1 MLKRNAALLTFTLG
15 VIDGLCALGAFAL
28 ATYLAPFPE
37 GVFSFGDA
45 VRDRLIYLFWFIV
58 LWCLAAADQH
68 LFESQR
74 HESLQEQVWALA
86 KALIFALVLSALI
99 SIYFRGGLENEFTAA
114 FLLGTLAFIVLFRVG
129 LRLTLW
135 QIRSR
140 GFNFRQIVVI
150 GANKRARHFAEVITS
165 RGQYG
170 YVLRGVLDDEPERM
184 ESFDGMEVEYLGPL
198 RELEN
203 LLTREVID
211 EVYITLPVRSFYEQI
226 QVVANRCESIGI
238 PVRLVADFFPLR
250 IARSRVHLMEDVP
263 VISMSAVPEQFFQLA
278 VKRCIDIAAST
289 LGLAILIPVLF
300 IPLAILI
307 KLESRGPVFFAQ
319 ERIGLNRRRFKML
332 KFRSMVANAEAIRKE
347 LEELNEADGPVFK
360 IRNDPRITRIGRFIR
375 KYSLD
380 EFPQLINVW
389 LGDMSLVGPR
399 PPIPSEVEEYTWE
412 ERRRLSVR
420 PGMTGLWQVS
430 GRSDTSFEEWVR
442 LDLQYIDTW
451 SLFLDIHILWR
462 TYGAVIKGRGA
473 A

>member
-15 VIDGLCALGAFAL
+15 IVDGLCALGAFAL
-28 ATYLAPFPE
+28 ATYLADMPE
-37 GVFSFGDA
+37 GAITFGDA
-45 VRDRLIYLFWFIV
+45 ARDRLIYLFWFIV
-58 LWCLAAADQH
+58 MWCLAATDQH

-74 HESLQEQVWALA
+74 HESLQEQLWALA
-86 KALIFALVLSALI
+86 KALLFSLVLSILI
-99 SIYFRGGLENEFTAA
+99 SVYFRGGLEERFTIAY
-114 FLLGTLAFIVLFRVG
+114 LVGTFAFIIAFRVG
-129 LRLTLW
+129 LRLFLW
-135 QIRSR
+135 QIRR
-140 GFNFRQIVVI
+140 QGFNFRQIVII
-150 GANKRARHFAEVITS
+150 GANRRARHFAEVIAN

-184 ESFDGMEVEYLGPL
+184 EHFSDFDVEYIGPVNA
-198 RELEN
+198 LES

-211 EVYITLPVRSFYEQI
+211 EVYITLPVRSYYEQI

-263 VISMSAVPEQFFQLA
+263 VISMSAVPEQYFQLA
-278 VKRCIDIAAST
+278 MKRFFDIAAST
-289 LGLAILIPVLF
+289 AGLAVLIPILF
-300 IPLAILI
+300 VPLAILI

-319 ERIGLNRRRFKML
+319 ERVGLNRRHFKML
-332 KFRSMVANAEAIRKE
+332 KFRSMVADAEARRKE

-360 IRNDPRITRIGRFIR
+360 IRNDPRITRVGRFIR

-399 PPIPSEVEEYTWE
+399 PPIPSEVEDYTWE

-451 SLFLDIHILWR
+451 SLFLDFHILWR
-462 TYGAVIKGRGA
+462 TYGAVVKGRGA